1 MKHDQ
6 LYIFDLD
13 ETLLN
18 GDSAMLWH
26 QFLVRENIINDAS
39 FLTED
44 KRLMALYSQGQLDM
58 QQYLNF
64 CISPLTAMPIKKIEL
79 LVEKFIETDIS
90 PRIFP
95 QAKQLIQQLQ
105 QQDKAIIIISA
116 TVDFLVS
123 KIALSLNI
131 NQHLAIDLETNNQ
144 CYRPKIK
151 GVATYQHGKVIR
163 LKVWLDKQQN
173 KYQTLHFYTD
183 SINDLSLCEFAD
195 IVNVVNPC
203 SALASKA
210 LQNNWQHLT
219 WAKH

>member
-1 MKHDQ
+1 MVKSE

-26 QFLVRENIINDAS
+26 QFLVRENIIKDAS
-39 FLTED
+39 FLAED
-44 KRLMALYSQGQLDM
+44 KRLMDLYSQGQLDM

-64 CISPLTAMPIKKIEL
+64 CISPLTTMPIKKIEV
-79 LVEKFIETDIS
+79 LVEQFIETDIS

-95 QAKQLIQQLQ
+95 QAKQLIKQLQ
-105 QQDKAIIIISA
+105 QQGKVIIIISA

-131 NQHLAIDLETNNQ
+131 NQYLAIDLETNDQ
-144 CYRPKIK
+144 CYSPNIK
-151 GVATYQHGKVIR
+151 GIATYQYGKVIR
-163 LKVWLDKQQN
+163 LKAWLKAQADL
-173 KYQTLHFYTD
+173 YQTLHFYTD
-183 SINDLSLCEFAD
+183 SINDLSLCEYAD

-203 SALASKA
+203 AKLSSKA
-210 LQNNWQHLT
+210 KQNNWRQLH
-219 WAKH
+219 WIQ